1 MIAAQALTIALLATM
16 FHPTPVQR
24 ARVSITIE
32 APRQNERVRVHQDV
46 SGKVSDRSVRVWVV
60 VQPRE
65 TADCWVQNPIVVNSD
80 GRWRVSAQ
88 FGEERPDHK
97 GKAYEI
103 RALADPKGR
112 VGVGKTSCW
121 PEAEVISDPVYV
133 VRE

>member
-1 MIAAQALTIALLATM
+1 MIARQTLAAALLATIVQAA
-16 FHPTPVQR
+16 PVQR

-32 APRQNERVRVHQDV
+32 MPRQNVKVHVHHDV
-46 SGKVSDRSVRVWVV
+46 SGKVSDRAAKVWVV

-65 TADCWVQNPIVVNSD
+65 NADCWVQNPIVVNGD
-80 GRWRVSAQ
+80 GTWRVSAQ
-88 FGEERPDHK
+88 FGEERPEHK

-103 RALADPKGR
+103 RALANPKGS